1 MTQNADLAILEKV
14 EAQQALHQLNAQFAR
29 AFDRMDRCQMV
40 SLWTQDAEV
49 DWGKHQGD
57 AKAFVVEST
66 APDNTLERTFS
77 SISNEY
83 FEIDGNTAR
92 GEVYIINISTIISDD
107 KKEDRLIG
115 GRFLDHYRKEQGE
128 WKISKRS
135 FVHDW
140 NMNLPTTA
148 VLDEGLFA
156 LFRLRGERDQSDP
169 VYTLFGA

>member
-1 MTQNADLAILEKV
+1 MTQYADPALLEV
-14 EAQQALHQLNAQFAR
+14 EAKQALHQLNAQVAR
-29 AFDRMDRCQMV
+29 AFDRMDRCLMV
-40 SLWTQDAEV
+40 SLWTEDAEV

-66 APDNTLERTFS
+66 SPDNTLERTFS

-83 FEIDGNTAR
+83 FEIDGNSAR
-92 GEVYIINISTIISDD
+92 GEVYVINISTLIKDG

-115 GRFLDHYRKEQGE
+115 GRFLDQYRKEQGA
-128 WKISKRS
+128 WKIAKRS

-156 LFRLRGERDQSDP
+156 QFRLRGERSQSDP
-169 VYTLFGA
+169 VYALFGG